1 MLKKRLK
8 KRLNKSKKI
17 LWIGAAVIALCGSAT
32 VSSAPADQSRTLVSE
47 QTQQQ
52 VNINSASASEIAAS
66 LKGVGLKTAQRI
78 VAYRDAN
85 GAFQSLDALTM
96 VKGVGGKTVK
106 KNKQRIV
113 LE

>member
-1 MLKKRLK
+1 MLKK
-8 KRLNKSKKI
+8 SKTNLLI
-17 LWIGAAVIALCGSAT
+17 AAAIIALCSPIAVSA
-32 VSSAPADQSRTLVSE
+32 APADQGRALVAE
-47 QTQQQ
+47 QVQQQ

-66 LKGVGLKTAQRI
+66 LKGVGLKTAQAI

-96 VKGVGGKTVK
+96 VKGVGRKTVR
-106 KNKQRIV
+106 KNKQKIV

>member
-1 MLKKRLK
+1 MLK

>member
-1 MLKKRLK
+1 M
-8 KRLNKSKKI
+8 LNKAKTN
-17 LWIGAAVIALCGSAT
+17 LLIGTALIALCGSAT
-32 VSSAPADQSRTLVSE
+32 VFSAPTEQGRALMSE
-47 QTQQQ
+47 QAQQQ
-52 VNINSASASEIAAS
+52 VDINSASAAEIAAS
-66 LKGVGLKTAQRI
+66 LKGVGLKTAQAI

-85 GAFQSLDALTM
+85 GAFESLDALTM

>member
-1 MLKKRLK
+1 M
-8 KRLNKSKKI
+8 LNKAKTN
-17 LWIGAAVIALCGSAT
+17 LLIGAAVIALCSSAE
-32 VSSAPADQSRTLVSE
+32 VFSAPADQSRALVTE
-47 QTQQQ
+47 QVQQQ
-52 VNINSASASEIAAS
+52 VDINSASAAEIAAS
-66 LKGVGLKTAQRI
+66 LKGVGLKTAQAI

-113 LE
+113 LQ

>member
-1 MLKKRLK
+1 MPLLLRF
-8 KRLNKSKKI
+8 
-17 LWIGAAVIALCGSAT
+17 AALLRHSLRQ
-32 VSSAPADQSRTLVSE
+32 QSRLGLLAE
-47 QTQQQ
+47 QVQQQ

-66 LKGVGLKTAQRI
+66 LKGVGLKTAQAI

-96 VKGVGGKTVK
+96 VKGVGRKTVK
-106 KNKQRIV
+106 KNKKHIA

>member
-1 MLKKRLK
+1 MLKK
-8 KRLNKSKKI
+8 SKTNLLI
-17 LWIGAAVIALCGSAT
+17 AAAVIALCSPIAVSA
-32 VSSAPADQSRTLVSE
+32 APADQGRALVAE
-47 QTQQQ
+47 QVQQQ

-66 LKGVGLKTAQRI
+66 LKGVGLKTAQAI

-96 VKGVGGKTVK
+96 VKGVGRKTVK
-106 KNKQRIV
+106 KNKQKIV